1 MSNSTYLSLVVC
13 GKRLRS
19 QWRAEAGRFFPEAR
33 AELVEAKTLDRDLPA
48 LIEQAEKNSEPLVAI
63 VSYETVTRKID
74 SLCGYAWD
82 DLIVDEAVVLKNASS
97 QRCQALWELRA
108 HAERG
113 VALTGTP
120 IERDLDDLGAIVAW
134 TRGDREMFHGV
145 RLSKRFDATD
155 PASVAALWD
164 ALGPTV
170 FRRDR
175 SEIADELPQVQTET
189 ILLDPEPA
197 ERKLADAARNHL
209 REILDEL
216 TGKINEAAELDPND
230 PAVAEAKEELA
241 ALRGAALG
249 GVTLAR
255 MAACDPAAV
264 ANSDSVGAALL
275 DSKGLV
281 EPAVATGGTKRQQ
294 IVGLTTELVEA
305 GESVLIFT
313 DFSSLAD
320 NLVSDLEAAGVRV
333 GCIKGGMT
341 DKAAQDAQDGFQG
354 AAGGQIGEDIKYDC
368 LVLTKTAREGLN
380 LQRASVLVHYDLP
393 WKASDMVQ
401 RVGRASRIGSTAETL
416 QVLIPVM
423 AGTIEERA
431 AKKLVTRAVTALA
444 VLDDPRGVDTK
455 NTEVAQALAGLQE
468 TISEEEMEDGDKGII
483 SLARDLI
490 G

>member
-1 MSNSTYLSLVVC
+1 MSNNQYLSLVVC

-19 QWRAEAGRFFPEAR
+19 QWKAEAERFFPET
-33 AELVEAKTLDRDLPA
+33 EAATIDAKQLDSELPA
-48 LIEQAEKNSEPLVAI
+48 LIAKAKKGGKPMTAI
-63 VSYETVTRKID
+63 VSYETVTSKID
-74 SLCGYAWD
+74 TLCDYSWD
-82 DLIVDEAVVLKNASS
+82 DLIVDEAVVLKNPNS
-97 QRCQALWELRA
+97 QRCQALWQLRGS
-108 HAERG
+108 AERA

-120 IERDLDDLGAIVAW
+120 IERDLDDLGSIVAW
-134 TRGDREMFHGV
+134 TRGDREMFHGI

-155 PASVAALWD
+155 PASVEALWE

-216 TGKINEAAELDPND
+216 TQKVQDAADLDPND
-230 PAVAEAKEELA
+230 PALAEAKEELQ

-255 MAACDPAAV
+255 MAASDPAAV
-264 ANSDSVGAALL
+264 AASDSVGAALL

-281 EPAVATGGTKRQQ
+281 APAVATGGTKRQQ
-294 IVGLTTELVEA
+294 IVGLTQELVEA

-313 DFSSLAD
+313 DFASLAN
-320 NLVSDLEAAGVRV
+320 NLVADLEEAGVRV

-354 AAGGQIGEDIKYDC
+354 GRGGQIGEDIKYDC

-455 NTEVAQALAGLQE
+455 NTEVAQALTGLSE
-468 TISEEEMEDGDKGII
+468 TISEEEMEAGDEGII
-483 SLARDLI
+483 SLARNLI